1 NQVQIKVINQC
12 SYDLTIAKLTNEQSK
27 GEQATVKAGRQKV
40 YPLPSNWQGR
50 FFGRKTCSGVA
61 CTIAGASEAVPPASL
76 AEFTFRG
83 WGGIDYYDIS
93 LVDGFN
99 LPLKITPINGSGS
112 DASEK
117 YKCGSPS
124 CKSLPT
130 CAKEFQVLKNGK
142 FDSCLSACSKFNTDE
157 YCCRG
162 AFGTPDKCVANQ
174 YSKSVKAVCP
184 DAYSFAYDDHSS
196 TYSCVASGYAITFC
210 P

>member
-1 NQVQIKVINQC
+1 MKIKWINTNVYWR
-12 SYDLTIAKLTNEQSK
+12 SLLFIYKLT
-27 GEQATVKAGRQKV
+27 
-40 YPLPSNWQGR
+40 
-50 FFGRKTCSGVA
+50 
-61 CTIAGASEAVPPASL
+61 
-76 AEFTFRG
+76 
-83 WGGIDYYDIS
+83 
-93 LVDGFN
+93 GFN

-130 CAKEFQVLKNGK
+130 CSKEFLVLKNGQ

-184 DAYSFAYDDHSS
+184 DAYSFAYDDHVSENI
-196 TYSCVASGYAITFC
+196 YMWFYIYEYMFVNKIVK
-210 P
+210 